1 MAEVA
6 IILDNAGNNIY
17 AQTAREF
24 LVSPIRAELM
34 RVLLS
39 TASQISNIIKI
50 RNQKSVGSE
59 SNRDVIL
66 TNYISAMDKT
76 NLIIDVPLNPPL
88 ILDGQTSFQVVLAP
102 NSEMHLLFYFSQSD
116 IEKLLTT

>member
-50 RNQKSVGSE
+50 RNQKSFGSE

-66 TNYISAMDKT
+66 SNYISAMDKT

-102 NSEMHLLFYFSQSD
+102 NSEVYLLFYFSQSD
-116 IEKLLTT
+116 IEKLLTP